1 MLYNAPRAATIT
13 VKSADCL
20 LWSLER
26 GAFNSIIKTAVQK
39 KRDKFEDF
47 LEKVEI
53 LKMMEKYEKTK
64 LSDAFK
70 EEWFE
75 SGDYIIK

>member
-1 MLYNAPRAATIT
+1 MCKTD
-13 VKSADCL
+13 SE

-26 GAFNSIIKTAVQK
+26 MTFNSIIKTAVQK
-39 KRDKFEDF
+39 KRAKYDEF

-53 LKMMEKYEKTK
+53 LKMMEKAERDK
-64 LSDAFK
+64 LADAFK

-75 SGDYIIK
+75 LDDFIIK